1 MSPTLIF
8 IRHGETPWN
17 AEGRLQG
24 QREIDMSDVGR
35 AQARRNG
42 QAVRRFFEGCGQDP
56 EDFAFIASPM
66 RRTCETMRLVRGELG
81 LDPEAFERRDVLR
94 ELTFGAWEGFTM
106 AELKQSDR
114 AGVRARRA
122 DKWGFRPPEGE
133 SYADLSIRIG
143 GWLETADR
151 DAVVVAHG
159 GVLRVLR
166 GLIFDA
172 PRVTLPIRP
181 IEQDR
186 VLVVQGGLGS
196 WL

>member
-24 QREIDMSDVGR
+24 QREIDMSDIGR

-42 QAVRRFFEGCGQDP
+42 QAVKGFFERRGQNP
-56 EDFAFIASPM
+56 EDFSFVASPM

-81 LDPEAFERRDVLR
+81 LEPEAFERRDVLR
-94 ELTFGAWEGFTM
+94 ELTFGAWEGSTM

-114 AGVRARRA
+114 AGVTARRA

-143 GWLETADR
+143 GWLETTDR

-166 GLIFDA
+166 GLIFRA
-172 PRVTLPIRP
+172 PSVTLPIRP

-186 VLVVQGGLGS
+186 VLVVQNGLGS